1 MTFKQGGAGVLA
13 TLRRCAPALAG
24 VSLLLIAATAANS
37 ASAAPQNPDDPA
49 RISVS
54 IKPMMLWLWVGGLM
68 MAVGT
73 LLSAF
78 PGRRRRQPT
87 DAVSAPV
94 PDVREPE
101 PELEASVRG
110 G

>member
-1 MTFKQGGAGVLA
+1 VPTPSVRTGLTNDIYL
-13 TLRRCAPALAG
+13 TLGDP
-24 VSLLLIAATAANS
+24 
-37 ASAAPQNPDDPA
+37 APQNPDDPA

-73 LLSAF
+73 VLSAF

-101 PELEASVRG
+101 LEASVPG

>member
-1 MTFKQGGAGVLA
+1 MRTGFTNDIYL
-13 TLRRCAPALAG
+13 TLGDP
-24 VSLLLIAATAANS
+24 
-37 ASAAPQNPDDPA
+37 APQNPDDPA

-101 PELEASVRG
+101 PELEASVPG